1 MRLGAW
7 GVNRLGVRK
16 RGMVIISTKDSTKK
30 IEPDAWISQT
40 KNQQSPHVNLDHCR
54 NTTQIFTALEI
65 YPKYSSNEQ
74 QKCKK
79 GSVKIKSWRDH
90 GVTGRGGGQII
101 LCEIVTL
108 WLLLPPKKTNDTNI
122 LKGVRRANYEHVP
135 FKGVALICESSRKT
149 FNGPFVELWITKNGC
164 ITQQKKFFYLWV
176 ACIASM
182 QLETPDC
189 SFTFQKEDCVKKKWN
204 GIGDDVFFCF
214 FIKTCFFGG
223 ETGEKTFFL
232 EMEMELEIFFLK
244 TKNWPVIF
252 FQKNPILIHR
262 ILS

>member
-1 MRLGAW
+1 MS
-7 GVNRLGVRK
+7 
-16 RGMVIISTKDSTKK
+16 I
-30 IEPDAWISQT
+30 WITVGIQ
-40 KNQQSPHVNLDHCR
+40 
-54 NTTQIFTALEI
+54 
-65 YPKYSSNEQ
+65 PKYSQHWKSTPNIRQMSNKNAKRAQ
-74 QKCKK
+74 SKSSHGGIT
-79 GSVKIKSWRDH
+79 GSQV
-90 GVTGRGGGQII
+90 GGGGQII

-223 ETGEKTFFL
+223 KQAKKHSFWKWKWNWKFSFWKRKIDRLFFSKKPNSYSSNSVL
-232 EMEMELEIFFLK
+232 
-244 TKNWPVIF
+244 NA
-252 FQKNPILIHR
+252 
-262 ILS
+262 